1 MTQKFTPTPTMI
13 EAAEATFM
21 AMAAVQTIEPVVT
34 AYRTK
39 ILADGQWRIRQ
50 EMSNAPILRKLSA
63 KQTSLNSAFAL
74 SSPRM

>member
-1 MTQKFTPTPTMI
+1 MTQKFTPTMI

-50 EMSNAPILRKLSA
+50 EMSNSISVSIEP
-63 KQTSLNSAFAL
+63 
-74 SSPRM
+74 